1 MSSSKFLSISE
12 YKSCT
17 KLFEIEEP
25 LDFAIFRPLAYVV
38 VKLTYFLPL
47 TPNMFSFF
55 AFLSA
60 LFAGWSLIHGES
72 HFFYGG
78 LGVFAFSV
86 FDCCD
91 GMLARLKKNGS
102 FYGEMIDMLV
112 DLISNICFF
121 FGLAY
126 GVSKSSNYVS
136 SMPFLVIVSGIFILI
151 HASIYRYYRTQYEF
165 YLSGNPEGRHDHLEM
180 FRAKLDEVNAN
191 NGSFFEKFIL
201 TAYLLFSDQQ
211 KKEKDIKVYPVEDY
225 LNLNKPLLPL
235 WGFIA
240 GTSHLFVLSVALMF
254 SRPEIYVVTA
264 IVIYNLMLLWVWW
277 KQTQVLKKLERK
289 C

>member
-1 MSSSKFLSISE
+1 MSSSKFFSISE

-17 KLFEIEEP
+17 KSFEIEEP
-25 LDFAIFRPLAYVV
+25 LDFLIFRPLAYVV

-60 LFAGWSLIHGES
+60 IFAGWSLIQGES

-112 DLISNICFF
+112 DTLSSICFF

-126 GVSKSSNYVS
+126 GISKSANYGS
-136 SMPFLVIVSGIFILI
+136 YMPILVIASAIIILI
-151 HASIYRYYRTQYEF
+151 HVGIYRYYRTQYEF
-165 YLSGNPEGRHDHLEM
+165 YLSGNPEGRHDHLEI
-180 FRAKLDEVNAN
+180 FKAKFDEVNKQQ
-191 NGSFFEKFIL
+191 GHLFEKLIL
-201 TAYLLFSDQQ
+201 KGYLLFSEQQ
-211 KKEKDIKVYPVEDY
+211 KDEKEMKVYPIKEYVQM
-225 LNLNKPLLPL
+225 NKSLVPL
-235 WGFIA
+235 WGLIA
-240 GTSHLFVLSVALMF
+240 GTSHLFVLCVALILGH
-254 SRPEIYVVTA
+254 PEFYVVSA
-264 IVIYNLMLLWVWW
+264 IVIYNLFLLWVWW
-277 KQTQVLKKLERK
+277 KQKQVLRKLEQQ